1 MKTEYRPFKKGDL
14 VKIVAHQGRL
24 PKSVIRPMV
33 IDPGWRNDVYE
44 VTEDEDE
51 YGCTVKI
58 RKYNTESTNSM
69 EWNDT
74 FHFSF
79 LQLITRADKRVP
91 YEVIDS
97 PNTYNIVDHRR
108 NGNGCI
114 ITLHKLEPSNTRE
127 LADKL
132 CADLNVT
139 AGNNLL
145 KPSDTVI
152 PSYEL
157 RLNSDSN
164 GWELYHNTTGKV
176 HAVVFFGNDGYKIPK
191 DTAKTIITTIKDKL
205 EYEWCPSVKSYNPPC
220 ADCKFW
226 SEIYSHGSFDLGEC
240 RKGMNVRSCSYL
252 GPFGTC
258 PEYECKTN
266 N

>member
-1 MKTEYRPFKKGDL
+1 MEYRPFKKGDL
-14 VKIVAHQGRL
+14 VKIVNHQGRP
-24 PKSVIRPMV
+24 PKSASRPRVISGRWKDT
-33 IDPGWRNDVYE
+33 IYE

-51 YGCTVKI
+51 YNYTVKI
-58 RKYNTESTNSM
+58 REYNTEYTNDVTWH
-69 EWNDT
+69 EL

-79 LQLITRADKRVP
+79 LQLITRVDKRVP

-108 NGNGCI
+108 NGGGCI
-114 ITLHKLEPSNTRE
+114 ITLHKLEPTNTRE

-132 CADLNVT
+132 CADLNKT

-145 KPSDTVI
+145 KPADLVI
-152 PSYEL
+152 PSYDIK
-157 RLNSDSN
+157 LNSDNS
-164 GWELYHNTTGKV
+164 GWELRHSTTGKV
-176 HAVVFFGNDGYKIPK
+176 HAIVFFGNDGYKIPK
-191 DTAKTIITTIKDKL
+191 DTAETIITTVKDKL
-205 EYEWCPSVKSYNPPC
+205 EDEWCPSTKSFNPPC

-240 RKGMNVRSCSYL
+240 SRGMNVRSCGYL
-252 GPFGTC
+252 GPFDIC
-258 PEYECKTN
+258 PKYEYKTN